1 MFSGPVSMIPHACHE
16 EGLQVPEFWRCPV
29 VKGRCSSQR
38 IRRAR
43 GSLRGPQGRS
53 RRMCIVCNPGA
64 AAFLQARRDFLGSMI
79 GLGVVAVAGT
89 AAPMTAI
96 AATPAPDLAGP
107 ADRIFHGGPIH
118 TLGRKGK
125 VQAIAVR
132 QGRILATGS
141 HEEVMLHRG
150 RHTDVVD
157 LRGRALLPGF
167 IDPHMHSAMAMLSDW
182 VDVTPFSTATLDE
195 ALSKIGAAAR
205 AVKPGEWIVAQGID
219 PSLMPG
225 PAITMQALDGV
236 AADNPVF
243 VLESNGHIAYSNTK
257 GFAAAGVT
265 DATPDPDQGR
275 YDRVHGI
282 LTGRMQESP
291 AMKPFMAVMPMPGP
305 ERYAELIQ
313 QLFADATKAG
323 CTSLH
328 DAGIGTGGTTDLDV
342 LHGVMANNPSVRYS
356 GFLTSDLMDDWIKR
370 GIKPGDGDDRF
381 RLTGIKFWSD
391 GSNQAQTGYQRQ
403 NYLGSDKRGALNYTE
418 AQLIA
423 GVQRAH
429 DLGWQVG
436 IHANGDAAIDTTLNV
451 YQAVLAKTAR
461 TDHRHRIEHCS
472 VLHPEQIARLADLQV
487 SPSFLIGHVFY
498 WGKAFRDNILG
509 PQRAAFYDPCRSALN
524 GGLRISLHSDFN
536 VTTIEPLRYIDN
548 AVNRRMR
555 DGGEVLNPEE
565 CISVEQALRAVTI
578 DAAWQCRVDDIV
590 GSLEHGKYAD
600 MVILDRDPLKI
611 DPARVLD
618 LKVME
623 TWLQGERRYAA

>member
-1 MFSGPVSMIPHACHE
+1 M
-16 EGLQVPEFWRCPV
+16 
-29 VKGRCSSQR
+29 
-38 IRRAR
+38 
-43 GSLRGPQGRS
+43 
-53 RRMCIVCNPGA
+53 GA
-64 AAFLQARRDFLGSMI
+64 AALVGSAVPQAAFS
-79 GLGVVAVAGT
+79 
-89 AAPMTAI
+89 
-96 AATPAPDLAGP
+96 ATPPPNLAGP

-118 TLGRKGK
+118 TLGPKGK

-141 HEEVMLHRG
+141 REEVMLHRG
-150 RHTDVVD
+150 RQTDVVD
-157 LRGRALLPGF
+157 LHGRALLPGF

-182 VDVTPFSTATLDE
+182 VDVTPFSTRTLAE
-195 ALSKIGAAAR
+195 ALSKIGAAAS
-205 AVKPGEWIVAQGID
+205 ASKPGEWVVAQGID

-225 PAITMQALDGV
+225 EPITMKALDAV

-243 VLESNGHIAYSNTK
+243 VLESNGHVAYSNSK

-265 DATPDPDQGR
+265 DATPDPEQGR
-275 YDRVHGI
+275 YDREGGK

-291 AMKPFMAVMPMPGP
+291 AMKPFMAAMPVPD
-305 ERYAELIQ
+305 EDRYVALIQ
-313 QLFADATKAG
+313 QLFSDAARAG
-323 CTSLH
+323 CTGLH
-328 DAGIGTGGTTDLDV
+328 DAGIGTGGVTDLKV
-342 LHGVMANNPSVRYS
+342 LNRVMAKNPPIRYS
-356 GFLTSDLMDDWIKR
+356 GFLTSDLMDDWVEL
-370 GIKPGDGDDRF
+370 GLKPGHGDDRF

-391 GSNQAQTGYQRQ
+391 GSNQAQTGYQRE
-403 NYLGSDKRGALNYTE
+403 NYLGSDKRGSLNYTQE
-418 AQLIA
+418 QLTK

-436 IHANGDAAIDTTLNV
+436 IHANGDAAIDTTLKV
-451 YQAVLAKTAR
+451 YKTVLANTPRA
-461 TDHRHRIEHCS
+461 DHRHRIEHCS
-472 VLHPEQIARLADLQV
+472 VLHGDQITQLAELQV
-487 SPSFLIGHVFY
+487 SPSFLIGHVYY

-509 PQRAAFYDPCRSALN
+509 PQRADLYDPCRSALA

-590 GSLEHGKYAD
+590 GSLEYGKYAD
-600 MVILDRDPLKI
+600 MVILDRDPLTI
-611 DPARVLD
+611 DPARVLE

>member
-1 MFSGPVSMIPHACHE
+1 
-16 EGLQVPEFWRCPV
+16 
-29 VKGRCSSQR
+29 
-38 IRRAR
+38 
-43 GSLRGPQGRS
+43 
-53 RRMCIVCNPGA
+53 MCIVCNPGA
-64 AAFLQARRDFLGSMI
+64 AAFLQARREFLGGMV
-79 GLGVVAVAGT
+79 GLGAAALVGSAVPL
-89 AAPMTAI
+89 AAFS
-96 AATPAPDLAGP
+96 ATPPPNLAGP

-118 TLGRKGK
+118 TLGPKGK

-141 HEEVMLHRG
+141 REEVMLHRG
-150 RHTDVVD
+150 RQTDVVD
-157 LRGRALLPGF
+157 LHGRALLPGF

-182 VDVTPFSTATLDE
+182 VDVTPFSTSTLAE
-195 ALSKIGAAAR
+195 ALSKIGAAAS
-205 AVKPGEWIVAQGID
+205 ASKPGEWVVAQGID

-225 PAITMQALDGV
+225 EPITMKALDAV

-243 VLESNGHIAYSNTK
+243 VLESNGHVAYSNSK

-265 DATPDPDQGR
+265 DATPDPEQGR
-275 YDRVHGI
+275 YDREGGK

-291 AMKPFMAVMPMPGP
+291 AMKSFMAAMPVPD
-305 ERYAELIQ
+305 EDRYVALIQ
-313 QLFADATKAG
+313 QLFSDAARAG
-323 CTSLH
+323 CTGLH
-328 DAGIGTGGTTDLDV
+328 DAGIGTGGVTDLKV
-342 LHGVMANNPSVRYS
+342 LNRVMAKNPPIRYS
-356 GFLTSDLMDDWIKR
+356 GFLTSDLMDDWVEL
-370 GIKPGDGDDRF
+370 GLKPGHGDDRF

-391 GSNQAQTGYQRQ
+391 GSNQAQTGYQRE
-403 NYLGSDKRGALNYTE
+403 NYLGSDKRGSLNYTQE
-418 AQLIA
+418 QLTK

-436 IHANGDAAIDTTLNV
+436 IHANGDAAIDTTLKV
-451 YQAVLAKTAR
+451 YKTVLANTPRA
-461 TDHRHRIEHCS
+461 DHRHRIEHCS
-472 VLHPEQIARLADLQV
+472 VLHGDQITQLAELQV
-487 SPSFLIGHVFY
+487 SPSFLIGHVYY

-509 PQRAAFYDPCRSALN
+509 PQRADLYDPCRSALA

-590 GSLEHGKYAD
+590 GSLEYGKYAD
-600 MVILDRDPLKI
+600 MVILDRDPLMM
-611 DPARVLD
+611 DPASVLE

-623 TWLQGERRYAA
+623 TWLQGERRYAAWSEA

>member
-1 MFSGPVSMIPHACHE
+1 
-16 EGLQVPEFWRCPV
+16 
-29 VKGRCSSQR
+29 
-38 IRRAR
+38 
-43 GSLRGPQGRS
+43 
-53 RRMCIVCNPGA
+53 MCIVCNPGA
-64 AAFLQARRDFLGSMI
+64 AAFLQARREFLGGMV
-79 GLGVVAVAGT
+79 GLGAAALVGSAVPL
-89 AAPMTAI
+89 AAFS
-96 AATPAPDLAGP
+96 ATPAPNLAGP

-118 TLGRKGK
+118 TLGPKGK
-125 VQAIAVR
+125 VQAVAVR

-150 RHTDVVD
+150 RQTDVVD

-167 IDPHMHSAMAMLSDW
+167 IDPHMRSAMAMLSDW
-182 VDVTPFSTATLDE
+182 VDVTPFSTGTLAE
-195 ALSKIGAAAR
+195 ALSKIGAAAS
-205 AVKPGEWIVAQGID
+205 ASKPGEWVVAQGID

-225 PAITMQALDGV
+225 KAITMQALDHV

-275 YDRVHGI
+275 YDRADGK

-291 AMKPFMAVMPMPGP
+291 AMKPFMAVMPMPSP

-342 LHGVMANNPSVRYS
+342 LNGVMAKNPPIRYS

-370 GIKPGDGDDRF
+370 GLRPGDGNDRF

-391 GSNQAQTGYQRQ
+391 GSNQAQTGYQRE

-418 AQLIA
+418 AELIA

-436 IHANGDAAIDTTLNV
+436 VHANGDAAIDTTLNV

-461 TDHRHRIEHCS
+461 ADHRHRIEHCS
-472 VLHPEQIARLADLQV
+472 VLHPEQIVRLADLQV
-487 SPSFLIGHVFY
+487 SPSFLIGHVYY

-509 PQRAAFYDPCRSALN
+509 PQRADLYDPCRSALA

-600 MVILDRDPLKI
+600 MVILDRDPLTI
-611 DPARVLD
+611 DPARIID

>member
-1 MFSGPVSMIPHACHE
+1 
-16 EGLQVPEFWRCPV
+16 
-29 VKGRCSSQR
+29 
-38 IRRAR
+38 
-43 GSLRGPQGRS
+43 
-53 RRMCIVCNPGA
+53 MCIVCNPGA
-64 AAFLQARRDFLGSMI
+64 AAFLQARREFLAGVV
-79 GLGVVAVAGT
+79 GLGVVALAGT
-89 AAPMTAI
+89 AVPSTAFSE
-96 AATPAPDLAGP
+96 TRSPALDGP

-118 TLGRKGK
+118 TLGPKGK

-132 QGRILATGS
+132 HGRILATGS
-141 HEEVMLHRG
+141 REEVMLHRG

-167 IDPHMHSAMAMLSDW
+167 IDPHMHSAMAILSDW
-182 VDVTPFSTATLDE
+182 LDVTPFSTATLAD
-195 ALSKIGAAAR
+195 ALSKIGAAASAR
-205 AVKPGEWIVAQGID
+205 KPGEWVIAQGID

-225 PAITMQALDGV
+225 APITLHALDGV
-236 AADNPVF
+236 APDNPVF
-243 VLESNGHIAYSNTK
+243 VLESNGHVAYSNSK

-275 YDRVHGI
+275 YDREQGR

-291 AMKPFMAVMPMPGP
+291 AMKPFMAVMPMPSQ
-305 ERYAELIQ
+305 ERSAELIQ

-328 DAGIGTGGTTDLDV
+328 DAGIGTGGVTDLDV
-342 LHGVMANNPSVRYS
+342 LNGVMASNPPVRYS
-356 GFLTSDLMDDWIKR
+356 GFLTSDLMDDWVQR
-370 GIKPGDGDDRF
+370 GITPGHGDDRF

-391 GSNQAQTGYQRQ
+391 GSNQAQTGYQRE

-451 YQAVLAKTAR
+451 LQAVLAKTAR

-472 VLHPEQIARLADLQV
+472 VLHREQITRLAQLQV
-487 SPSFLIGHVFY
+487 SPSFLIGHVYY

-509 PQRAAFYDPCRSALN
+509 PQRAALYDPCRSALD

-536 VTTIEPLRYIDN
+536 VTTIDPLRYIDN

-555 DGGEVLNPEE
+555 DGGEVLNPGE

-578 DAAWQCRVDDIV
+578 DAAWQCRRDDIV

-600 MVILDRDPLKI
+600 MVILDRDPLTI
-611 DPARVLD
+611 DPAKVLE
-618 LKVME
+618 LKVTE
-623 TWLQGERRYAA
+623 TWLQGEQRYAA